1 MIDDDGVHPR
11 STEPVKEALERL
23 HRNKVRPRLRTRNPK
38 KAAMTIGLNLNL
50 RRTTIRSHH
59 L

>member
-1 MIDDDGVHPR
+1 MMMVSIRGPLSQR
-11 STEPVKEALERL
+11 KEALERL
-23 HRNKVRPRLRTRNPK
+23 HRNKVRPRLRTQNPK
-38 KAAMTIGLNLNL
+38 KAAMTIRLNLNL

>member
-1 MIDDDGVHPR
+1 MMMVSIRAPLSQR
-11 STEPVKEALERL
+11 KEALERL
-23 HRNKVRPRLRTRNPK
+23 HRNKVRRRLRTRNPK
-38 KAAMTIGLNLNL
+38 KAAITIKLNLNL